1 MCAAVLML
9 AACGNSDENAGG
21 TTGSGEKT
29 MQDAINSKDAVLL
42 EIIDLES
49 KVNSDTAFDR
59 TRALRLFRVY
69 QDYYNQH
76 PKDTVAGNYLFEAAN
91 LAQKLDKNQ
100 RAIELFVNFHDG
112 FRNSDRCDDA
122 VYNVAYI
129 YDAKLNDKKKAA
141 EYYNKV
147 IEMYPQSMWAEQARG
162 SLQILNMTDEEL
174 IKFLREKNS

>member
-1 MCAAVLML
+1 ML
-9 AACGNSDENAGG
+9 VACGDSNENVKSNKG
-21 TTGSGEKT
+21 TSEKT
-29 MQDAINSKDAVLL
+29 MQDAIDSKDAVLM
-42 EIIDLES
+42 EIKDLES
-49 KVNSDTAFDR
+49 KVNTDSAFDR

-100 RAIELFVNFHDG
+100 RAIELFINFHDG

-162 SLQILNMTDEEL
+162 ALQILNMTDKEL
-174 IKFLREKNS
+174 IEFLRQKNS